1 MAKAISYSFVS
12 LRPWNLAV
20 KGSLVFLSTPLLS
33 AELEASHEPAFSCH
47 FSSLCLSAHFPKSSA
62 IGCWLTHLGFTY
74 LWRQYN
80 HRPSFAEHTLIWRF
94 VCKKLSRESLLG
106 HAGSRMRQVN
116 SGSFSTR
123 PHSKEALKP
132 ECALEFCWKE
142 AGGSGGRVFGHWTVS
157 VPREDGWSWGRRL
170 SSNDKL
176 PWLLP
181 AASTEHLEN
190 DSWRKVQQ
198 NAVEHQ
204 ALKMTEGDPLHV
216 LQALFLGYFIQCLQ
230 WPCKGGI
237 VFIILILFHCD
248 KNTEHEIY
256 PHNKF

>member
-142 AGGSGGRVFGHWTVS
+142 AGGSGGRVFWSLDRVCPQGGWMIMGEEALFKWQTPLIAASCQHWAPGEWLLKEGAAECSGAPSPENDWGRPAACTS
-157 VPREDGWSWGRRL
+157 STVPR
-170 SSNDKL
+170 
-176 PWLLP
+176 
-181 AASTEHLEN
+181 
-190 DSWRKVQQ
+190 
-198 NAVEHQ
+198 
-204 ALKMTEGDPLHV
+204 
-216 LQALFLGYFIQCLQ
+216 
-230 WPCKGGI
+230 
-237 VFIILILFHCD
+237 LFHSVFAMTLQGRYCFYYF
-248 KNTEHEIY
+248 NFISLW
-256 PHNKF
+256 